1 MERALYE
8 VHERMV
14 GEKREEEEED
24 GKWKKEQR
32 EGRYVVERERS
43 EDTSLEIL
51 CKRKRER
58 GKC

>member
-1 MERALYE
+1 MYE